1 MDEDDTLIRE
11 MGCTDADFLRWLP
24 GATGNAPVATS
35 KNAAGTLHRIT
46 LSDGMVE
53 ILVRPEV
60 PRRIASIVLPVLRV
74 TIRFIGLD
82 GTQRAAFLDTFDRY
96 THRGGG

>member
-1 MDEDDTLIRE
+1 MKEDDALIRE
-11 MGCTDADFLRWLP
+11 MGCTEADFLRWLP
-24 GATGNAPVATS
+24 GATGNAPVSTTRD
-35 KNAAGTLHRIT
+35 AAGMLHRVT
-46 LSDGMVE
+46 LADGLVE

-74 TIRFIGLD
+74 TIRFVGLD
-82 GTQRAAFLDTFDRY
+82 GAQRVAFLDMFDRY